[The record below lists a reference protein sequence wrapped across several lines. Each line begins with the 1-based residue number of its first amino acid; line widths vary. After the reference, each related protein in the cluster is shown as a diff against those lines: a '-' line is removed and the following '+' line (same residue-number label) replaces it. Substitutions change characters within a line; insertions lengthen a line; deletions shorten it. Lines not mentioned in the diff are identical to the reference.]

1 MIRKAIA
8 YGAMPLVLVLV
19 LVVLTWMLPTSAP
32 TATPAQP
39 TPSATP
45 SYPPCVTEEGAGQ
58 ALCWWDAQTQ
68 GNGEG
73 TSVVSGDC
81 APSVVG
87 MDSVNTCVVVHGM
100 DSYTYEYQGATVTV
114 PNGADLIGECVID
127 KADMPIRECLSGMVQ

>member
-8 YGAMPLVLVLV
+8 YGALPLVLV
-19 LVVLTWMLPTSAP
+19 LVVLAWMLPTTVP
-32 TATPAQP
+32 ATPVQP
-39 TPSATP
+39 APSATP
-45 SYPPCVTEEGAGQ
+45 SYPPCVTEDGAGQ

-68 GNGEG
+68 GNGMG

-87 MDSVNTCVVVHGM
+87 EDTVNMCVVLHGM

-114 PNGADLIGECVID
+114 PNGADLIGECLID
-127 KADMPIRECLSGMVQ
+127 KADMTIQECIAGMVE